1 VPSELQ
7 FLEFMHKNH
16 SHKTLNTNTSSPE
29 KRKSFN
35 NKLPLVVILG
45 PTASGKTDLVC
56 ILSKSILLEVIT
68 CDSMQCYKGMDIG
81 TNKPTKEIQSAVRH
95 HLLDIK
101 NPNESYNA
109 GEFGHLANNAVRD
122 IRKRNILPVIVAGTP
137 LYLHTFLYGIMNAPS
152 ASPEL
157 RAKFEQEAKRNG
169 TESLWE
175 RLRRIDPER
184 ASQIHPHNLR
194 RIIRALEIYEL
205 TGSTMSDLL
214 KTTKPYKEKLLL
226 FGLRWPMK
234 ELYQRINDRV
244 NLMFEGGLVKEVKLL
259 LKRFQNRS
267 MPALQAIG
275 YKEVVKYLDGNYT
288 LDEAIEEVKK
298 NTRRFAR
305 KQMAWWKREK
315 NIFWLECRHQR
326 DISESARLIVQQVKK
341 QVRYN
346 EG

>member
-7 FLEFMHKNH
+7 FLEFMHENH
-16 SHKTLNTNTSSPE
+16 SHKTLNTNASSPDQ

-56 ILSKSILLEVIT
+56 VLNKSIPLEVIT

-81 TNKPTKEIQSAVRH
+81 TNKPTKEIQNSVKH
-95 HLLDIK
+95 HLLDI
-101 NPNESYNA
+101 ESPDEPYNA
-109 GEFGHLANNAVRD
+109 GKFIRLANSAVRD

-137 LYLHTFLYGIMNAPS
+137 LYLHAFLYGIMDAPS

-157 RAKFEQEAKRNG
+157 RAKFEQEAKSNG
-169 TESLWE
+169 IESLWE
-175 RLRRIDPER
+175 RLKQIDPER

-194 RIIRALEIYEL
+194 RVIRALEIYEL

-214 KTTKPYKEKLLL
+214 KMTKPYKGKVFL
-226 FGLRWPMK
+226 FGLRCPRE

-244 NLMFEGGLVKEVKLL
+244 DLMFECGLVEEVKLL
-259 LKRFQNRS
+259 LKKSQNRS
-267 MPALQAIG
+267 TPALQAIG
-275 YKEVVKYLDGNYT
+275 YKEVVKYLSDNCT
-288 LDEAIEEVKK
+288 LDEAIEEIKK

-315 NIFWLECRHQR
+315 NIIWLECRHQR
-326 DISESARLIVQQVKK
+326 DISESAMTIIDYVSDACW
-341 QVRYN
+341 
-346 EG
+346 